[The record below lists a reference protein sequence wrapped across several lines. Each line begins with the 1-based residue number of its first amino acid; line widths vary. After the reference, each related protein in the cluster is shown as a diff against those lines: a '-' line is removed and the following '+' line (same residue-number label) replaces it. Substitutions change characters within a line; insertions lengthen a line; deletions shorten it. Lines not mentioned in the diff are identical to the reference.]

1 MDPGVRLTHLIFGE
15 RWKYR
20 GGAVQV
26 PHRKAKAAS
35 LQKEIV
41 TQSKLPT
48 SFSVTEVAEILRVN
62 SATVY
67 RLVRRRDLPGLKIG
81 GKWRFNRTELEKWL
95 QTSPTPDAPSGA
107 EARSDV
113 PFRQQ

>member
-1 MDPGVRLTHLIFGE
+1 LAIIVAAPIPVS
-15 RWKYR
+15 
-20 GGAVQV
+20 
-26 PHRKAKAAS
+26 HRKVKAAT
-35 LQKEIV
+35 LQKEMV
-41 TQSKLPT
+41 TQPKLPL

-95 QTSPTPDAPSGA
+95 QTSPTLDAPAGT
-107 EARSDV
+107 EARSAV
-113 PFRQQ
+113 PLRQQ